1 MKKILL
7 ITFLLLFSFSFA
19 QQSEREGIN
28 GIYNK
33 EVPKTITVVSASPN
47 PFTAYTSIN
56 FKSSEPQAI
65 TFSVKNLL
73 GKIVYSENI
82 RAKQGINKIPFRR
95 NSLQRGMYIYT
106 LQTENEIVS
115 KRFVI
120 K

>member
-7 ITFLLLFSFSFA
+7 ITFLFFFSFSFA
-19 QQSEREGIN
+19 QQTEREDNN

-33 EVPKTITVVSASPN
+33 EIPKTITVVSANPN
-47 PFTAYTSIN
+47 PFIANTSIN
-56 FKSSEPQAI
+56 FKSSTPQAI
-65 TFSVKNLL
+65 VFSVKNLL
-73 GKIVYSENI
+73 GKMVYSENI
-82 RAKQGINKIPFRR
+82 RAKIGFNKIPFRR